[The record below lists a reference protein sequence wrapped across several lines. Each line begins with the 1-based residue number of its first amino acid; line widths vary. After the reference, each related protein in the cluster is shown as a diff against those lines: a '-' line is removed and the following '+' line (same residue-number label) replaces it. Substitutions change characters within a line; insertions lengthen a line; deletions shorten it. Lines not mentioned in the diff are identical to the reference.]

1 MPHQC
6 LKCGLIFEEGSAQ
19 LLKGCPDCGGNRF
32 FFTKEPLDENE
43 RRAKEEN
50 VSKDINSVLIDI
62 ITEENPDLVDKEGK
76 WVKIK
81 PKDVRKVIKKHLT
94 KEKRMESE
102 KKEDINILT
111 DDDYRSEKIEEIQ
124 AQSDYSD
131 KPETIKIERPG
142 SYKID
147 LKGLLEEEPIII
159 QKDGSYTIHLP
170 SLFKMAN
177 IRIRRYIKIRAEAN
191 PYDPEWEEYFT
202 QREKYRKEV
211 KTFLSRNCTLQTT
224 WLPGD

>member
-6 LKCGLIFEEGSAQ
+6 LKCGKIFEEGSAQ
-19 LLKGCPDCGGNRF
+19 LLKGCPDCSGNRF
-32 FFTKEPLDENE
+32 FFTKEPLDEKQ
-43 RRAKEEN
+43 RAAITEE
-50 VSKDINSVLIDI
+50 VGKDINSAIMNLMGSEGDNLIEKQGD
-62 ITEENPDLVDKEGK
+62 

-102 KKEDINILT
+102 KKEDIDILT

-131 KPETIKIERPG
+131 KPETINIERPG

-170 SLFKMAN
+170 SLFKMIN
-177 IRIRRYIKIRAEAN
+177 S
-191 PYDPEWEEYFT
+191 
-202 QREKYRKEV
+202 EK
-211 KTFLSRNCTLQTT
+211 
-224 WLPGD
+224 

>member
-6 LKCGLIFEEGSAQ
+6 LKCGKIFEEGSAQ
-19 LLKGCPDCGGNRF
+19 LLKGCPDCSGNRF
-32 FFTKEPLDENE
+32 FFTKEPLDEKQ
-43 RRAKEEN
+43 RAAITEE
-50 VSKDINSVLIDI
+50 VGKDINSAIMNLMGSEGENLIEKQGD
-62 ITEENPDLVDKEGK
+62 

-102 KKEDINILT
+102 KKEDIDILT

-131 KPETIKIERPG
+131 NPETINIERPG

-170 SLFKMAN
+170 SLFKMIN
-177 IRIRRYIKIRAEAN
+177 S
-191 PYDPEWEEYFT
+191 
-202 QREKYRKEV
+202 EK
-211 KTFLSRNCTLQTT
+211 
-224 WLPGD
+224 

>member
-6 LKCGLIFEEGSAQ
+6 LKCGKIFEEGSAQ
-19 LLKGCPDCGGNRF
+19 LLKGCPDCSGNRF
-32 FFTKEPLDENE
+32 FFTKEPLDEKQ
-43 RRAKEEN
+43 RAAITEE
-50 VSKDINSVLIDI
+50 VGKDINSAIMNLMGSEGENLIEKQGD
-62 ITEENPDLVDKEGK
+62 

-94 KEKRMESE
+94 KEKRMGSE
-102 KKEDINILT
+102 KKEDIDILT

-131 KPETIKIERPG
+131 KPETINIERPG

-170 SLFKMAN
+170 SLFKMIN
-177 IRIRRYIKIRAEAN
+177 S
-191 PYDPEWEEYFT
+191 
-202 QREKYRKEV
+202 EK
-211 KTFLSRNCTLQTT
+211 
-224 WLPGD
+224 

>member
-6 LKCGLIFEEGSAQ
+6 LKCGKVFEEGSAQ
-19 LLKGCPDCGGNRF
+19 LLKGCPDCSGNRF
-32 FFTKEPLDENE
+32 FFTKEPLDEKQ
-43 RRAKEEN
+43 RAAITEE
-50 VSKDINSVLIDI
+50 VGKDINSAIMNLMGPEGENLIEKQGD
-62 ITEENPDLVDKEGK
+62 

-94 KEKRMESE
+94 KEKQIKSE
-102 KKEDINILT
+102 KKEDIDILT

-124 AQSDYSD
+124 TKSDYSD
-131 KPETIKIERPG
+131 KPETINIERPG

-170 SLFKMAN
+170 SLFKMIN
-177 IRIRRYIKIRAEAN
+177 S
-191 PYDPEWEEYFT
+191 
-202 QREKYRKEV
+202 EK
-211 KTFLSRNCTLQTT
+211 
-224 WLPGD
+224 

>member
-6 LKCGLIFEEGSAQ
+6 LKCGKIFEEGSAQ
-19 LLKGCPDCGGNRF
+19 LLKGCPDCSGNRF
-32 FFTKEPLDENE
+32 FFTKEPLDEKQ
-43 RRAKEEN
+43 RAAITEE
-50 VSKDINSVLIDI
+50 VGKDINSAIMNLMGSEGENLIEKQGD
-62 ITEENPDLVDKEGK
+62 

-102 KKEDINILT
+102 KKEDIDILT

-124 AQSDYSD
+124 DQSDYSD
-131 KPETIKIERPG
+131 KPETINIERPG

-170 SLFKMAN
+170 SLFKMIN
-177 IRIRRYIKIRAEAN
+177 S
-191 PYDPEWEEYFT
+191 
-202 QREKYRKEV
+202 EK
-211 KTFLSRNCTLQTT
+211 
-224 WLPGD
+224 